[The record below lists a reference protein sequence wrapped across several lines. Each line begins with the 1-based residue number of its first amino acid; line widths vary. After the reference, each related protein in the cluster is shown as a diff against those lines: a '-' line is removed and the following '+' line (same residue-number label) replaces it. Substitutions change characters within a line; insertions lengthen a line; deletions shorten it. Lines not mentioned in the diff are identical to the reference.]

1 MLISKIQAQHRQKMA
16 YVYLRQSTM
25 AQVYHHQEST
35 QRQYALKDRALE
47 LGWMP
52 DQIRVLDADLGLSG
66 TQGNNRLDFQ
76 TLVADVSLEKVGA
89 VFALEVSRLSRS
101 CSDWHRLL
109 EICSL
114 TGTLIVDADGCYDPA
129 DFNDQLLL
137 GLKGTMS
144 QAELHFLRGR
154 LQGGKRNKAQRG
166 ELRFPLPVGF
176 VYGEESSMMVVDPD
190 AEVQNAVRL
199 AFSLFRQTGSAYG
212 VVRHF
217 LQHHLSFPRR
227 AYGGVWK
234 GKVLWGQLQHGRVLG
249 LLSNP
254 CYAGAYAFG
263 RSRGVK
269 SISTDGQVQSKI
281 QKQPMDSWL
290 VLIQQHHAGYISWNE
305 YLENQQMLKQNQTN
319 QPELCSSGAAR
330 EGRALL
336 QGLLLCGHCGR
347 RLSPRYTGNG
357 GIYPVYECTRRQKD
371 TDYSP
376 DCVRLSADLI
386 DQAVSQRILEILQP
400 DQMEIAFRAVQELER
415 RSQSIDQQWRM
426 RLERLDYQAQL
437 AQRRY
442 EEVDPSNRLVAGT
455 LERRWNEALQ
465 AKATALEELQQHR
478 QQQGL
483 ELTEEQKGQLL
494 ALAKD
499 FPQLWQSSSTAAQDR
514 KRMLRL
520 LIKDITVNRQQP
532 QRKAVLHICWQGG
545 AVEDLSIDI
554 PLPAPDKVRYPEAVV
569 NRVRAL
575 ALSMND
581 KQIMAALNQEGLLS
595 ARGHPF
601 TLSMIKWIRCRHA
614 IPAKPSL
621 KLPEEL
627 TVGEVARR
635 FNVSHGV
642 VYYWIEHHHL
652 SARKLGPGLP
662 IYIKLDPETET
673 RLQSWV
679 AQSNRIKQARSPNP
693 AAPCVL

>member
-1 MLISKIQAQHRQKMA
+1 MLTSKIQAQHRQKMA

-25 AQVYHHQEST
+25 AQVFHHQEST
-35 QRQYALKDRALE
+35 QRQYALKDKALE
-47 LGWMP
+47 LGWLP
-52 DQIRVLDADLGLSG
+52 DQIRVLDADLGISG
-66 TQGNNRLDFQ
+66 TQVINRQDFK

-166 ELRFPLPVGF
+166 ALRFPLPVGF
-176 VYGEESSMMVVDPD
+176 VYGEEPGSVVFEPD

-199 AFSLFRQTGSAYG
+199 VFQLFRQTGSAYG

-217 LQHHLSFPRR
+217 LQHNLSFPRR
-227 AYGGVWK
+227 AYGGVWN
-234 GKVLWGQLQHGRVLG
+234 GKILWGRLQHGRVLG

-254 CYAGAYAFG
+254 CYAGAYVFG
-263 RSRGVK
+263 RHRGVK
-269 SISTDGQVQSKI
+269 SISTDGQIQSKF

-290 VLIQQHHAGYISWNE
+290 VLIQQHHPGYIRWDE
-305 YLENQQMLKQNQTN
+305 YLEHQQMLKQNQTN
-319 QPELCSSGAAR
+319 QPELCASGAAR

-336 QGLLLCGHCGR
+336 QGLLLCGRCGR

-357 GIYPVYECTRRQKD
+357 GIHPVYECTRRQED

-376 DCVRLSADLI
+376 DCIRLSADLI
-386 DQAVSQRILEILQP
+386 DQAVSKRILEILQP
-400 DQMEIAFRAVQELER
+400 EQIEIACRAVHELER
-415 RSQSIDQQWRM
+415 RSQAVDQQWRL
-426 RLERLDYQAQL
+426 RLERLEYQAQL

-455 LERRWNEALQ
+455 LEQRWNEALQ
-465 AKATALEELQQHR
+465 AKATAQEELNQQR

-494 ALAKD
+494 TLAKD
-499 FPQLWQSSSTAAQDR
+499 LPQLWKSPSTSAVDR
-514 KRMLRL
+514 KRILRL
-520 LIKDITVNRQQP
+520 LLKDITVERQP
-532 QRKAVLHICWQGG
+532 PNRKALLHICWQGG
-545 AVEDLSIDI
+545 AIEDLAIDL
-554 PLPAPDKVRYPEAVV
+554 PLPAADKVRYPQAVV
-569 NRVRAL
+569 SRVRAL

-581 KQIMAALNQEGLLS
+581 TEIMAALNQEGLLS
-595 ARGHPF
+595 AKGKPF
-601 TLSMIKWIRCRHA
+601 NLSMVKWIRYRHA
-614 IPAKPSL
+614 IPKPSL
-621 KLPEEL
+621 KQSDEL
-627 TVGEVARR
+627 TVGEATER
-635 FNVSHGV
+635 FNVSPGV
-642 VYYWIEHHHL
+642 VYYWIEHGHL
-652 SARKLGPGLP
+652 PARKPGPGLP
-662 IYIKLDPETET
+662 LCIKLSPETET
-673 RLQSWV
+673 QLQSWV
-679 AQSNRIKQARSPNP
+679 ANSNRIKHPQSPKP
-693 AAPCVL
+693 AATCAL

>member
-1 MLISKIQAQHRQKMA
+1 MISKIQAHHRQKMA

-66 TQGNNRLDFQ
+66 TQMNHRQDFK

-89 VFALEVSRLSRS
+89 VFALEASRLSRS

-114 TGTLIVDADGCYDPA
+114 TGTLMVDADGCYDPA

-176 VYGEESSMMVVDPD
+176 VYGEEPGSVLLDPD
-190 AEVQNAVRL
+190 VEVQHAVRL
-199 AFSLFRQTGSAYG
+199 VFRLLRQTGSAYG

-227 AYGGVWK
+227 TYGGVWN
-234 GKVLWGQLQHGRVLG
+234 GKILWGPLQHGRVLG

-254 CYAGAYAFG
+254 CYAGAYVYG
-263 RSRGVK
+263 RRRSVK
-269 SISTDGQVQSKI
+269 SISTDGLVQSKV
-281 QKQPMDSWL
+281 QRQPIDSWL
-290 VLIQQHHAGYISWNE
+290 VLIQTHHPGYLGWDE
-305 YLENQQMLKQNQTN
+305 YLENQQMLAENQTN
-319 QPELCSSGAAR
+319 QPEHCLSGAAR

-336 QGLLLCGHCGR
+336 QGLLVCGHCGR
-347 RLSPRYTGNG
+347 RLSPRYTGHG
-357 GIYPVYECTRRQKD
+357 GIHPVYECTRRQTD
-371 TDYSP
+371 THYSSA
-376 DCVRLSADLI
+376 CVRLSADLI
-386 DQAVSQRILEILQP
+386 DQAVGQRILEILQP
-400 DQMEIAFRAVQELER
+400 EQIEIAFRAVQELER
-415 RSQSIDQQWRM
+415 RSQAIDQQWRM
-426 RLERLDYQAQL
+426 RMERLEYQAQI

-442 EEVDPSNRLVAGT
+442 EEVDPSNRLVAAT
-455 LERRWNEALQ
+455 LEQRWNEALQ
-465 AKATALEELQQHR
+465 ARASAQDEFNQHR

-499 FPQLWQSSSTAAQDR
+499 LPQLWKSPSTSAQDR

-520 LIKDITVNRQQP
+520 LLKDVTVERLNAE
-532 QRKAVLHICWQGG
+532 RKAVLHLRWQGG
-545 AVEDLSIDI
+545 AVEDLNVDI
-554 PLPAPDKVRYPEAVV
+554 PLPAPDQVRYPQPIVD
-569 NRVRAL
+569 RVRYL
-575 ALSMND
+575 ARSLSD
-581 KQIMAALNQEGLLS
+581 AQIAATLKAEGLLS
-595 ARGHPF
+595 AKGKTF
-601 TLSMIKWIRCRHA
+601 TVSMVKWIRYRHEIA
-614 IPAKPSL
+614 APSL
-621 KLPEEL
+621 KRPEEL
-627 TVGEVARR
+627 TVAEIAQR
-635 FNVSHGV
+635 FRVSSGV
-642 VYYWIEHHHL
+642 VHYWIQRGHL
-652 SARKLGPGLP
+652 PARSLGPGTPYWITLG
-662 IYIKLDPETET
+662 PEKEAELQAWVTNST
-673 RLQSWV
+673 RIHR
-679 AQSNRIKQARSPNP
+679 ARISNLTVSGAI
-693 AAPCVL
+693 

>member
-25 AQVYHHQEST
+25 AQVFHHQEST
-35 QRQYALKDRALE
+35 QRQYALKERALE

-66 TQGNNRLDFQ
+66 TQGNNRQDFK

-114 TGTLIVDADGCYDPA
+114 TGTLIIDADGCYDPA

-176 VYGEESSMMVVDPD
+176 AYGEETGSVVFDPD
-190 AEVQNAVRL
+190 VEVQNAVRL
-199 AFSLFRQTGSAYG
+199 VFKLFRQTGSAYG

-217 LQHHLSFPRR
+217 LQHNLSFPRR
-227 AYGGVWK
+227 AYGGVWN
-234 GKVLWGQLQHGRVLG
+234 GKILWARLCHGRVLG
-249 LLSNP
+249 MLSNP
-254 CYAGAYAFG
+254 CYAGAYVFG
-263 RSRGVK
+263 RYRGVK
-269 SISTDGQVQSKI
+269 SISTDGRIQSKI

-290 VLIQQHHAGYISWNE
+290 VSIQQHHPGYINWDE
-305 YLENQQMLKQNQTN
+305 YLEHQQMLTNNQTN
-319 QPELCSSGAAR
+319 QPELCSNGAAR

-336 QGLLLCGHCGR
+336 QGLLLCGQCGR

-357 GIYPVYECTRRQKD
+357 GIHPVYECTRRQED
-371 TDYSP
+371 THYSP
-376 DCVRLSADLI
+376 DCIRISADPI
-386 DQAVSQRILEILQP
+386 DQAISTRILEILQP
-400 DQMEIAFRAVQELER
+400 EQIEIAFRAVQELER
-415 RSQSIDQQWRM
+415 RSQAIDQQWRM
-426 RLERLDYQAQL
+426 RLERLEYQAQL

-455 LERRWNEALQ
+455 LEQRWNEALQ
-465 AKATALEELQQHR
+465 AIATAQAELNQHQ

-499 FPQLWQSSSTAAQDR
+499 LPQLWKSSSTTAQDR

-520 LIKDITVNRQQP
+520 LVKDITVERQQAN
-532 QRKAVLHICWQGG
+532 RKALLHICWQGG
-545 AVEDLSIDI
+545 AVETLSVEV
-554 PLPAPDKVRYPEAVV
+554 PLPAPDKVRYPKAVV
-569 NRVRAL
+569 NQVRTL

-581 KQIMAALNQEGLLS
+581 TQITATLNQEGRLS
-595 ARGHPF
+595 AKGRPF
-601 TLSMIKWIRCRHA
+601 TSSMIKWIRFRHA
-614 IPAKPSL
+614 IPAPSL
-621 KLPEEL
+621 KRPDEL
-627 TVGEVARR
+627 TVGEVAKH

-662 IYIKLDPETET
+662 LCIKLSPETET
-673 RLQSWV
+673 QLQSWV
-679 AQSNRIKQARSPNP
+679 ANSNRVIQPRSPNL
-693 AAPCVL
+693 AAPCAI